1 MEALQWYK
9 GSLLQFENYF
19 MEVDYIETG
28 MLGGGLL
35 LMSGWVEKVGN
46 GEGWKLEIIGIRHM
60 GT

>member
-1 MEALQWYK
+1 
-9 GSLLQFENYF
+9 